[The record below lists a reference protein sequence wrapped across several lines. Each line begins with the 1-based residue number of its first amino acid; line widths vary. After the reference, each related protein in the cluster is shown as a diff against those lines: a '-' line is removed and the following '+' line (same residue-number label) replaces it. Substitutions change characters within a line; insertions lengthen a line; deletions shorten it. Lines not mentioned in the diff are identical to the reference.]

1 MLTLLLCMVLA
12 TQGEEPSAIETR
24 FRAMDKAID
33 LLQASANRQPTT
45 EAVGLRVDALTR
57 LSDEREVTGQKAID
71 AALKSAKE
79 LVDIQNANYSQQ
91 MNQQRQMIAEV
102 TKTFDYKMEQMLT
115 RITVLESRGK
125 GMGDLWSMIVACV
138 GMVIG
143 VLGVLGIGFGM
154 LGKGKTTGR

>member
-1 MLTLLLCMVLA
+1 
-12 TQGEEPSAIETR
+12 
-24 FRAMDKAID
+24 
-33 LLQASANRQPTT
+33 
-45 EAVGLRVDALTR
+45 
-57 LSDEREVTGQKAID
+57 
-71 AALKSAKE
+71 
-79 LVDIQNANYSQQ
+79 
-91 MNQQRQMIAEV
+91 MNQQRLMIAEV